1 MPAQSSTGS
10 QNHPKTRKTMIIY
23 LSGAI
28 TGQDPKE
35 VCRVFKEAGR
45 KVKSLEHEYRTP
57 LAIPPPEDEEKDKW
71 LYYMKKALRI
81 ALDCDA
87 VYCLEGWNK
96 SKGATIERNLFRNL
110 GMKIYYTH
118 TIDNIDKSKAKIT
131 DNKVKKVKRDNV
143 VESVQ

>member
-1 MPAQSSTGS
+1 
-10 QNHPKTRKTMIIY
+10 MIIY

-35 VCRVFKEAGR
+35 VCRMFKEAGR
-45 KVKSLEHEYRTP
+45 KVKLLGHEYRTP
-57 LAIPPPEDEEKDKW
+57 LSIPPPEDEEKDKW
-71 LYYMKKALRI
+71 
-81 ALDCDA
+81 LDCDA

-110 GMKIYYTH
+110 GMKIYYNH
-118 TIDNIDKSKAKIT
+118 TIDDIDKNKVKLI

-143 VESVQ
+143 IERVQ